1 LSELLLSQVTI
12 KVEVNGQPR
21 HVWFTFESD
30 HADLFELNEDLV
42 TDGTVFGQRI
52 ETERVGQGVRREVH
66 RYDTI
71 LSKDVIVSIAPLQF
85 RLDPPGAAIVERAHH
100 G

>member
-1 LSELLLSQVTI
+1 MLLSQVTI

-21 HVWFTFESD
+21 HVWFAFESD
-30 HADLFELNEDLV
+30 HDDLFDLNEALV
-42 TDGTVFGQRI
+42 TDGTIFGRRI
-52 ETERVGQGVRREVH
+52 ETERVAHGVRREVH

-71 LSKDVIVSIAPLQF
+71 LSKDAIVSIAPLQF
-85 RLDPPGAAIVERAHH
+85 RLEHGAVAERAHH